1 MPDREKLIALMR
13 NVIKFHEEAK
23 EKWILA
29 GKQGERPS
37 LIASIADNL
46 LANGVTIQ
54 RWIPVEER
62 LPEDDV
68 EVLTRRATGMSVESR
83 CGFGWVYDEYNGRWE
98 VTHWMPLPQPP
109 KEVE

>member
-1 MPDREKLIALMR
+1 MGSREKLIALLGG
-13 NVIKFHEEAK
+13 NLPHHSNDVAYWQDEHIGA
-23 EKWILA
+23 LA
-29 GKQGERPS
+29 DH
-37 LIASIADNL
+37 LI
-46 LANGVTIQ
+46 ANGVTIQ

>member
-1 MPDREKLIALMR
+1 MNDREKLAELLGKMVDFGDGTLYLMADYL
-13 NVIKFHEEAK
+13 V
-23 EKWILA
+23 
-29 GKQGERPS
+29 GK
-37 LIASIADNL
+37 
-46 LANGVTIQ
+46 GVTIQ
-54 RWIPVEER
+54 RWIPVTEQ

-109 KEVE
+109 IKEQNRAREVENG